1 MDVLLHGL
9 GRRLPCGWVDI
20 RAHSAGLHDLVIGA
34 GVWRWIGR
42 VMRRSMY
49 ILWRGEGILLIA
61 WLLLRRAGL
70 WLLWILWMEAR
81 MEGRLWL
88 LLWILWIGC
97 RLWLPG
103 GGGDTVS
110 RHASRRHGHLRR
122 GRHRV
127 D

>member
-1 MDVLLHGL
+1 M
-9 GRRLPCGWVDI
+9 
-20 RAHSAGLHDLVIGA
+20 IGA

-42 VMRRSMY
+42 VKRRWMD
-49 ILWRGEGILLIA
+49 IVWRGEGILLIA

-70 WLLWILWMEAR
+70 WLLWILW